1 EIEFGW
7 IVAGSEKA
15 RIVVMVVL
23 KTRAEGRHHRQPVAD
38 IHRVVMLVI
47 VATGAEAPIVRP
59 VVLNQIDPECEKS
72 EATPKH
78 EGEFPVPEQQP
89 DEAEAGELREHR
101 PDGV

>member
-72 EATPKH
+72 QAAPEH
-78 EGEFPVPEQQP
+78 QGEFPVSEQQP
-89 DEAEAGELREHR
+89 DEPKADELRQGGI
-101 PDGV
+101 DWV